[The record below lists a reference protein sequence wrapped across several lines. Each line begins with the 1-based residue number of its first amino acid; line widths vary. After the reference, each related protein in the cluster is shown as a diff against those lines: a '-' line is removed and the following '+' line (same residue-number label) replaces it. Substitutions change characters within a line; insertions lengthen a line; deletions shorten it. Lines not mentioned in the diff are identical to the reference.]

1 MEFVIDV
8 VVALATGALLWA
20 LLPRGVVLTRRP
32 IDFPNGVDEMYLLR
46 RGDVR
51 VTNDSA
57 MPVQILSV
65 MFRSAQHPDRR
76 SLDLVGAEDFGPWL
90 DLEDEIDSITK
101 SEQGLRW
108 DQVVVPPGD
117 SLIARVPGNSD
128 LRITY
133 RRAGFWGFAERRV
146 ISIHGSV

>member
-1 MEFVIDV
+1 
-8 VVALATGALLWA
+8 
-20 LLPRGVVLTRRP
+20 
-32 IDFPNGVDEMYLLR
+32 
-46 RGDVR
+46 
-51 VTNDSA
+51 
-57 MPVQILSV
+57 

-146 ISIHGSV
+146 ISIHGRSDLASTCGLLLGGQWEAPHNVV

>member
-1 MEFVIDV
+1 METVIDV
-8 VVALATGALLWA
+8 VIALATGALLWA

-32 IDFPNGVDEMYLLR
+32 IDYPNEVDEMNLLR

-51 VTNDSA
+51 VTNSSA
-57 MPVQILSV
+57 IPIQILSV
-65 MFRSAQHPDRR
+65 MFRSAEHPVKV
-76 SLDLVGAEDFGPWL
+76 SLDLMGPRDYGPCL

-101 SEQGLRW
+101 SEQGLPW
-108 DQVVVPPGD
+108 NQVVVPPGD

-133 RRAGFWGFAERRV
+133 RRAGLWGLAERRA